1 MTPIQL
7 WLPTFFGGNARPELQ
22 RDMHRMFRARTTE
35 RVMWSVPAWMGSP
48 RWTQGQEG
56 VSCLNG
62 DDLECVEILHIGEK
76 GTVFGPA
83 AGLFPDLSVTGLLDH
98 WLLRIKIPHPVNG
111 GVALAEAELPVP
123 EEFYLPPFTH
133 IGHEHL
139 FAQWPPR
146 PDMPTTVS
154 PEMESVRS
162 LSDGRRNSPALRYAW
177 LAPFD
182 ELGPLL
188 ISLDDVHA
196 RDRMRQIAEAS
207 SGNCA
212 KALAQATTE
221 ARGWISEGRA
231 SVNETWLQPLLLK
244 ESEQDALVAIYAR
257 YGKEVYSLEQVYK
270 NEKLRHHLS
279 TPMPVLRAWG
289 IPGLMWHCSWIDFRG
304 LSLIEHAK
312 GAESPY
318 RAGDISSTVRRRKT
332 RSAFKTEGLR
342 TSGEVASVDRVEDS
356 RATGLPSAAC
366 LMIFPS

>member
-1 MTPIQL
+1 
-7 WLPTFFGGNARPELQ
+7 
-22 RDMHRMFRARTTE
+22 
-35 RVMWSVPAWMGSP
+35 MWSLPGWMGP
-48 RWTQGQEG
+48 PCWTQGREG

-62 DDLECVEILHIGEK
+62 DDPESVVIFHIGEN
-76 GTVFGPA
+76 GMVVGPGA
-83 AGLFPDLSVTGLLDH
+83 AAFPDQSVTGLLDH
-98 WLLRIKIPHPVNG
+98 WLKGDFLRVVEVNPDVPLRIKIPHPVNG

-207 SGNCA
+207 SDNCA
-212 KALAQATTE
+212 KALARATTE

-244 ESEQDALVAIYAR
+244 SEQDALVAIYAR

-270 NEKLRHHLS
+270 NEKLRELLS

-289 IPGLMWHCSWIDFRG
+289 VPGLMWA
-304 LSLIEHAK
+304 LL
-312 GAESPY
+312 
-318 RAGDISSTVRRRKT
+318 
-332 RSAFKTEGLR
+332 
-342 TSGEVASVDRVEDS
+342 VDRLQGAQPYQTCKRCGKLIS
-356 RATGLPSAAC
+356 GRGHKLYCSAAENPEC
-366 LMIFPS
+366 FQGRRAEDKRRSRVRESGRR

>member
-76 GTVFGPA
+76 GTVFGPN

-98 WLLRIKIPHPVNG
+98 WLKGDFVRVVEVNPDVPLRIKIPHPVNG

-177 LAPFD
+177 MAPFD

-207 SGNCA
+207 SDNCA

-270 NEKLRHHLS
+270 NEKLRQHLS

-289 IPGLMWHCSWIDFRG
+289 IPGLMWALLVDR
-304 LSLIEHAK
+304 LQ
-312 GAESPY
+312 GAQPY
-318 RAGDISSTVRRRKT
+318 RTCKRCGKLISGRGHK
-332 RSAFKTEGLR
+332 LYC
-342 TSGEVASVDRVEDS
+342 
-356 RATGLPSAAC
+356 SAAENPEC
-366 LMIFPS
+366 FQDRRAEDKRRSRVRGSGRR